1 MNVEIV
7 AKTATGVM
15 TAPPSKSMAHRLLI
29 GGGLAQGKSV
39 IHGIAPSEDMRAT
52 LDCLTALGAHWEW
65 EEDTV
70 TIWGVD
76 PRKPSDERTLP
87 CRESGSTLR
96 FFIPLCLLNGAQTR
110 LYGSE
115 KLFSRPLGV
124 YEEICNRQGLLFVPS
139 TGALQVGG
147 KLTSGHFRIKGNISS
162 QFISGL
168 LFALPLLEGD
178 STIQLLPPVE
188 SCSYIDMTI
197 QALAQVGVAVS
208 WKDERTLFVKGGQT
222 YHPIDTT
229 VEGDYS
235 NAAFF
240 AALNTLGSDI
250 TVNGLDEDSLQGDK
264 VYSRFFSLLER
275 GTPTLHIADCPD
287 LGPVLFAVAATR
299 SGGVFTGTR
308 RLKLKESDRAEAMA
322 QELAKCGVA
331 VTVHEDSVVVYP
343 HDLHAPTEPLCGHND
358 HRVVMALTV
367 LLTRLGGRIT
377 GAEAVAKSMPNFFTQ
392 MRDLGFEVTEYDA

>member
-1 MNVEIV
+1 MNVAIV

-39 IHGIAPSEDMRAT
+39 IRGIAPSEDMRAT
-52 LDCLTALGAHWEW
+52 LDCLRALGARWEW
-65 EEDTV
+65 EGDTV
-70 TIWGVD
+70 TVWGVD
-76 PRKPSDERTLP
+76 PREPSADRTLS

-96 FFIPLCLLNGAQTR
+96 FFIPLCLLNGEKTT
-110 LYGSE
+110 LLGSE

-124 YEEICNRQGLLFVPS
+124 YEEICNRQGLQFVPS
-139 TGALQVGG
+139 VGNLQVSG
-147 KLTSGHFRIKGNISS
+147 KLQSGNYRVKGNISS

-197 QALAQVGVAVS
+197 KALEQVGVTVV
-208 WKDERTLFVKGGQT
+208 WQDERTLFVRGGQT
-222 YHPIDTT
+222 YKAVETT

-240 AALNTLGSDI
+240 AALNSLGSDI
-250 TVNGLDEDSLQGDK
+250 TINGLSPDSLQGDK
-264 VYSRFFSLLER
+264 VYSRFFALLER

-287 LGPVLFAVAATR
+287 LGPVLFVLAAMR

-308 RLKLKESDRAEAMA
+308 RLKLKESDRAAAMA

-343 HDLHAPTEPLCGHND
+343 YDLHPPTEVLCGHND
-358 HRVVMALTV
+358 HRIVMALSV
-367 LLTRLGGRIT
+367 LLTRLGGRIA
-377 GAEAVAKSMPNFFTQ
+377 GAEAVAKSMPNFFEQ
-392 MRDLGFEVTEYDA
+392 MRDLGFEVNEYDA